1 MQELIHAF
9 LNVDVI
15 WRYLPDLLSGL
26 LITLELSISVVTT
39 GLVCGI
45 LLAMLRSN
53 GWKLANFAIVL
64 FADVMRALP
73 PLMIIVIGF
82 FGLPY
87 LGIRMNGF
95 VVAWASLSMV
105 LAAFVEELVW
115 AGMSALPKGQE
126 EAARS
131 TGLGRVQTLV
141 YVVIPQALRMVIAP
155 LTSRVIATI
164 KNTSLAS
171 VVAVPDLLAEASAA
185 LGFSSNASPLMAAA
199 VGYLIVLFPLVV
211 FSRRLEAKFSVG
223 R

>member
-9 LNVDVI
+9 LNLDVI